1 MHADDII
8 ALYSRRGSSLYFG
21 EPVTV
26 AEHGLQAAY
35 FARTAGASDALVL
48 AALLHDVGH
57 LIDLAPDDIAQWD
70 SDAHHEIIGS
80 RWLSSR
86 FGPKVYEPVRL
97 HVPAKRYLCATDANY
112 ARVLSAASVQTL
124 KLQGGP
130 MSREEIE
137 SFEHEPYHRDAVLL
151 RRCDD
156 QGKVSGL
163 RTPGF
168 ENYRDLIGHLSG
180 GPM

>member
-1 MHADDII
+1 MTADEIFSI
-8 ALYSRRGSSLYFG
+8 YGRRGSSLYYG

-26 AEHGLQAAY
+26 AEHGLQCAY
-35 FARTAGASDALVL
+35 FAREAGASDALVL
-48 AALLHDVGH
+48 AALLHDIGH
-57 LIDLAPDDIAQWD
+57 LIDFAPDDLAEWE
-70 SDAHHEIIGS
+70 SDAHHEVSGS
-80 RWLSSR
+80 RLLSSY
-86 FGPKVYEPVRL
+86 FGPEVYEPVRL

-130 MSREEIE
+130 MSPQEIE
-137 SFEHEPYHRDAVLL
+137 SFESEPHHLDAVLL

-168 ENYRDLIGHLSG
+168 DHYQDLLRRLAVC
-180 GPM
+180 